1 MGTAIFFSN
10 MDGLWTVNYLTNRLE
25 YQWNESY
32 RSHISW
38 VYISPQMVAWNFLRF
53 TYLIGIITSMKESYW
68 KKKKKRQ
75 PSFIPRE
82 ICRVHA
88 SDEYNEDKAEEEED
102 SWEYEWEDEDE
113 NEYEFYEVD
122 EDEYKVQTFDG
133 SFSIAI

>member
-1 MGTAIFFSN
+1 MKQMGCKWARLFFFSN

-38 VYISPQMVAWNFLRF
+38 VYISPQMVAWNFLHF

-82 ICRVHA
+82 ICRVQAHWQISLVEVE
-88 SDEYNEDKAEEEED
+88 SDVKKIALRIIVVIISHRYF
-102 SWEYEWEDEDE
+102 SL
-113 NEYEFYEVD
+113 
-122 EDEYKVQTFDG
+122 YK
-133 SFSIAI
+133 